1 MTGATDAP
9 SIARLGR
16 LLASRPVW
24 PFTSATA
31 SASVS
36 ADLNDSKPNEQ
47 VIMNTLADT
56 PWAAA
61 RAAFEAATTDA
72 TAGLVPREVTCEADV
87 PLADLLS
94 ASNGDGFVAE
104 IGTVELCGVRF
115 TCTVRRG
122 CGCGASPLL
131 LSQQAQLQDSKDG
144 VVTGAS
150 VEGKPSNANADAPS
164 SLATSATPFF
174 QCKCALLGEVTAT
187 IMSARLAASYDA
199 CGSRARAVT
208 ELIETGDKIGRAHV

>member
-9 SIARLGR
+9 SITRLGR

-94 ASNGDGFVAE
+94 ASDGNGFVAE

-150 VEGKPSNANADAPS
+150 VEGTPSSANADAGS
-164 SLATSATPFF
+164 SPTTSATP
-174 QCKCALLGEVTAT
+174 VP
-187 IMSARLAASYDA
+187 
-199 CGSRARAVT
+199 
-208 ELIETGDKIGRAHV
+208 